1 MEEEFFNYIMKGEFR
16 IPVCNSCRKKLWPPS
31 QYCSACLSKTHFKKI
46 RAEGILVEFS
56 FSHMRDAEG
65 AFGIV
70 DLYGIR
76 LIGSIS
82 GWPLRVGMKVKM
94 AECGI
99 RPDGKVYYRFK
110 KADQNKNA

>member
-1 MEEEFFNYIMKGEFR
+1 MG
-16 IPVCNSCRKKLWPPS
+16 
-31 QYCSACLSKTHFKKI
+31 
-46 RAEGILVEFS
+46 
-56 FSHMRDAEG
+56 DAEG

-70 DLYGIR
+70 DLCGIR

-82 GWPLRVGMKVKM
+82 GRPLRVGMKVKM